1 LIIIQDQINEKS
13 ITLIIK
19 GSKLTAKILAKAM
32 KLVIDKHKNDK
43 IKKQTKVKHGKQRVK
58 DIVRQGV
65 GVTNVEITDANIR

>member
-1 LIIIQDQINEKS
+1 
-13 ITLIIK
+13 
-19 GSKLTAKILAKAM
+19 M